1 MEIISLENLS
11 KKFEVAGQSVTITK
25 EEENFFIIDETIS
38 LYYDEY
44 EYEYK
49 RKNLTRFGWIVGY
62 DKHIPGSYWQPD
74 DVDFIEDSHYTSL
87 NPAIARVCALL
98 IEWKLNQYDESQLS
112 IEDFV

>member
-1 MEIISLENLS
+1 MEIISLENLQ
-11 KKFEVAGQSVTITK
+11 KKFEVTGQSVTITK
-25 EEENFFIIDETIS
+25 EEENFFTIDGIS

-44 EYEYK
+44 EYDF
-49 RKNLTRFGWIVGY
+49 KNQRTKTVTKLTNFGWIVGY

-98 IEWKLNQYDESQLS
+98 IESTN
-112 IEDFV
+112 